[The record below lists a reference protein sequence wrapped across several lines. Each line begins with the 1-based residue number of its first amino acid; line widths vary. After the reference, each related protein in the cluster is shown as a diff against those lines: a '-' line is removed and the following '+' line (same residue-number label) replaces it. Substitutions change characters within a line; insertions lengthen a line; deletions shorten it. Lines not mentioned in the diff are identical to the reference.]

1 MTPIGVEDVEGS
13 DLRSKVGIG
22 RRSGIMP
29 PTTHMDVAWARL
41 IADVQ
46 GSGRQAV
53 LAVTGGGTAAIAE
66 LLRVPGGSRLLLEVI
81 VPYDPRSLAE
91 FLGQAPEQ
99 ACSAETAVAMAERA
113 RGRAA
118 AIARPEAVPIGL
130 GATASLVSDR
140 PKQGDHRCH
149 IAVATDTGTE
159 LTSIVLDKGR
169 RDRPAEED
177 LVARAIVLCLAQG
190 CGVAAPPLE
199 TVLAAGDR
207 CTRRSLPS
215 SSPIDRL
222 LSGALA
228 RVTVCPDGQLAASA
242 PTPSAVLPG
251 SFNPRHAGHVGLA
264 RTASQILGTPVH
276 FELSVLNVD
285 KPALTAREV
294 RRRLAQF
301 AWQATVELT
310 RAPTFL
316 EKSRLFQD
324 VTFVIG
330 ADTAERLVAARYYGD
345 SESRMHAALQEMAER
360 GAHFL
365 VAVRRDEA
373 GRVRSLADGVVPAR
387 FAGLFTEIPES
398 RFRFDVSS
406 TDLRAGSGQEGTG

>member
-1 MTPIGVEDVEGS
+1 MTPIGVEDVEGA
-13 DLRSKVGIG
+13 DRRSKIGIG

-66 LLRVPGGSRLLLEVI
+66 LLRVPGGSRLLLEAI

-149 IAVATDTGTE
+149 IAVAMDTGTE

-190 CGVAAPPLE
+190 CGVA
-199 TVLAAGDR
+199 DR
-207 CTRRSLPS
+207 K
-215 SSPIDRL
+215 
-222 LSGALA
+222 
-228 RVTVCPDGQLAASA
+228 
-242 PTPSAVLPG
+242 
-251 SFNPRHAGHVGLA
+251 
-264 RTASQILGTPVH
+264 
-276 FELSVLNVD
+276 SVV
-285 KPALTAREV
+285 
-294 RRRLAQF
+294 
-301 AWQATVELT
+301 
-310 RAPTFL
+310 
-316 EKSRLFQD
+316 
-324 VTFVIG
+324 
-330 ADTAERLVAARYYGD
+330 
-345 SESRMHAALQEMAER
+345 
-360 GAHFL
+360 
-365 VAVRRDEA
+365 
-373 GRVRSLADGVVPAR
+373 
-387 FAGLFTEIPES
+387 
-398 RFRFDVSS
+398 
-406 TDLRAGSGQEGTG
+406 